1 VNPGHHA
8 EWVISPGPDDA
19 AGRAHAHDGVMARRT
34 RAKRLRDVRVDV
46 RAGAMLVAMLTPH
59 LVRAFLE
66 SRSRRIAVYAVGG
79 AAAGIAAARA
89 IAHRPR
95 TDSA

>member
-1 VNPGHHA
+1 
-8 EWVISPGPDDA
+8 
-19 AGRAHAHDGVMARRT
+19 MARRT
-34 RAKRLRDVRVDV
+34 RAKRLHELSLDV
-46 RAGAMLVAMLTPH
+46 RAGAMLVGMLTPH

-89 IAHRPR
+89 VAHRPR
-95 TDSA
+95 IDST

>member
-1 VNPGHHA
+1 
-8 EWVISPGPDDA
+8 
-19 AGRAHAHDGVMARRT
+19 MLRRG
-34 RAKRLRDVRVDV
+34 RAKRLQNARDDV
-46 RAGAMLVAMLTPH
+46 RAAAMLVAALAPH

-79 AAAGIAAARA
+79 AAAGLAAARA
-89 IAHRPR
+89 VAHRPR

>member
-1 VNPGHHA
+1 
-8 EWVISPGPDDA
+8 
-19 AGRAHAHDGVMARRT
+19 MARRT
-34 RAKRLRDVRVDV
+34 RGKRLQNLRVDA
-46 RAGAMLVAMLTPH
+46 RAATMLVGTLTPY

-89 IAHRPR
+89 VVHRPR
-95 TDSA
+95 IDST